1 VSVRRTLAIR
11 WSPGT
16 QYTGHSHD
24 GRQDHRDVAEGFPS
38 GSGSLASDREVMAQ
52 ECSFTD
58 GHIRATWEDF
68 MRHSCGFAGGRKG
81 GPRP

>member
-1 VSVRRTLAIR
+1 MFLRTTLAIR

-24 GRQDHRDVAEGFPS
+24 GRQDHRDMSAG
-38 GSGSLASDREVMAQ
+38 LASDPEVMAE

-58 GHIRATWEDF
+58 GGSRAASKLL
-68 MRHSCGFAGGRKG
+68 RHKVVEGASLWGS
-81 GPRP
+81 